1 MLNKIFISQGK
12 TKDIFDPL
20 YSKVLSSGFDR
31 IDFERDREIKLLQNL
46 FSRKFDQDYIDKC
59 SLLLYR
65 CKKTNNYPVKRM
77 HIKKTIYNFD
87 ENNDLYITLPKF
99 NSLNKNMKE
108 KSKTIDYSTKEINN
122 YFITDKNEFTE
133 KEDKYFDDLRKKI
146 NEGIEN
152 DNLNFNTINN
162 EEVEEEIS
170 QKEKRLYNILK
181 TRYPTMPNDNHD
193 SINLPKIVDK
203 RNREEILLQRRIMD
217 IDPIL
222 GQKINQNKANT
233 LTKNQQLNIFYLSE
247 LDVYNN
253 LDKLNKKKIIL
264 NRSKNQ
270 FLRKNKV
277 LLKDLFHYDKEKWAK
292 ISHER
297 NFNVNEAKIKEYN
310 EENRQ
315 KLNYFK
321 DNIDKLEVEKDKTEK
336 DVQETLS
343 HIESFLQKN
352 SASIST
358 TPVNEKIQTQKSFK
372 SKIRK

>member
-65 CKKTNNYPVKRM
+65 CKKTKNYPVKRM

-108 KSKTIDYSTKEINN
+108 KSKTIDYSPKEINN

-181 TRYPTMPNDNHD
+181 TRYPTMPNDNHA

-203 RNREEILLQRRIMD
+203 RNREEILLQKRIMD

-264 NRSKNQ
+264 NRNKNQ
-270 FLRKNKV
+270 FLGKNKV
-277 LLKDLFHYDKEKWAK
+277 LLKDLFHYDKEKWEK
-292 ISHER
+292 ICYER

-321 DNIDKLEVEKDKTEK
+321 NNIDKLEVEKDKTEK
-336 DVQETLS
+336 DVQEALS

-372 SKIRK
+372 SKNKK

>member
-292 ISHER
+292 ISYER

>member
-181 TRYPTMPNDNHD
+181 TRYPTMPNENHP

-203 RNREEILLQRRIMD
+203 KNREEILLQRRITD

-222 GQKINQNKANT
+222 GQKINQNRANT

-264 NRSKNQ
+264 NKSKNK

-292 ISHER
+292 ISYER

-321 DNIDKLEVEKDKTEK
+321 NNIDKLEVEKDKTEK
-336 DVQETLS
+336 DVQEALS
-343 HIESFLQKN
+343 HIETFLQKN

-358 TPVNEKIQTQKSFK
+358 TPVNEKIQTQRSFK
-372 SKIRK
+372 SKNKK

>member
-59 SLLLYR
+59 SLLLHR

>member
-292 ISHER
+292 ISYER

-310 EENRQ
+310 EENRE

>member
-1 MLNKIFISQGK
+1 MLNKIFVPQGK
-12 TKDIFDPL
+12 IKDIFDPL
-20 YSKVLSSGFDR
+20 YSKVLSSGFDK

-77 HIKKTIYNFD
+77 HIKKAIYNFD

-152 DNLNFNTINN
+152 NNLNFNTINS

-181 TRYPTMPNDNHD
+181 TRYPTLPNENHT
-193 SINLPKIVDK
+193 SLALPKIVDK
-203 RNREEILLQRRIMD
+203 RNREEVLLQRRIMD

-222 GQKINQNKANT
+222 GKKINQNRANT

-264 NRSKNQ
+264 NKSKNQ

-277 LLKDLFHYDKEKWAK
+277 LLKDLFHYDKEKWEK
-292 ISHER
+292 ISYER

-321 DNIDKLEVEKDKTEK
+321 NNIDKLEVEKDKTEK
-336 DVQETLS
+336 DVQETLT
-343 HIESFLQKN
+343 HIEDFLQKN

-372 SKIRK
+372 SKNRK

>member
-12 TKDIFDPL
+12 NKDIFDPL

-108 KSKTIDYSTKEINN
+108 KSKTIDYSPKEINN

-152 DNLNFNTINN
+152 DNLNFNTLNN
-162 EEVEEEIS
+162 EEIEEEIS

-181 TRYPTMPNDNHD
+181 TRYPTMPNDNHA

-222 GQKINQNKANT
+222 GQKINQNKANS

-247 LDVYNN
+247 LEVYNN

-264 NRSKNQ
+264 NKSKNQ

-277 LLKDLFHYDKEKWAK
+277 FLKDLFHYDKEKWDK
-292 ISHER
+292 ISYER
-297 NFNVNEAKIKEYN
+297 NYNVNEAKIKEYN
-310 EENRQ
+310 EENKQ

-321 DNIDKLEVEKDKTEK
+321 NNIDKLEVEKDKTEK
-336 DVQETLS
+336 DVQEALS

-358 TPVNEKIQTQKSFK
+358 TPVNEKIQTQRSFK
-372 SKIRK
+372 KIKK

>member
-12 TKDIFDPL
+12 TKDIFNPL

-181 TRYPTMPNDNHD
+181 TRYPTMPNDNHA

-292 ISHER
+292 ISYER

>member
-162 EEVEEEIS
+162 EEVEEEIN

-181 TRYPTMPNDNHD
+181 TRYPTMPNDNHA

-292 ISHER
+292 ISYER

>member
-59 SLLLYR
+59 SLLLHR

-292 ISHER
+292 ISYER

>member
-65 CKKTNNYPVKRM
+65 CKKTKNYPVKRM

-108 KSKTIDYSTKEINN
+108 KSKTIDYSPKEINN

-181 TRYPTMPNDNHD
+181 TRYPTMPNENHP

-203 RNREEILLQRRIMD
+203 KNREEILLQRRITD

-222 GQKINQNKANT
+222 GQKINQNRANT

-264 NRSKNQ
+264 NKSKNQ
-270 FLRKNKV
+270 FLRKNKI

-292 ISHER
+292 ISYER

-321 DNIDKLEVEKDKTEK
+321 NNIDKLEVEKDKTEK
-336 DVQETLS
+336 DVQEALS

-358 TPVNEKIQTQKSFK
+358 TPVNEKIQTQRSFK
-372 SKIRK
+372 KIKK

>member
-99 NSLNKNMKE
+99 NSLNKNLKE

-181 TRYPTMPNDNHD
+181 TRYPTMPNDNHA

-292 ISHER
+292 ISYER

>member
-12 TKDIFDPL
+12 TKDIFNPL
-20 YSKVLSSGFDR
+20 YSKVLSSGFDK

-99 NSLNKNMKE
+99 KSLNKNMKD

-133 KEDKYFDDLRKKI
+133 KEDKYFDNLRKKI

-152 DNLNFNTINN
+152 DNLNFNTIDN

-181 TRYPTMPNDNHD
+181 TRYPTMPNDNHA

-203 RNREEILLQRRIMD
+203 KNREEILLQRRIMD

-222 GQKINQNKANT
+222 GQKINQNKSNT

-253 LDKLNKKKIIL
+253 LDKINKKKIIL
-264 NRSKNQ
+264 NKSKNQ

-292 ISHER
+292 IRYER

-315 KLNYFK
+315 KLDYFK
-321 DNIDKLEVEKDKTEK
+321 NNIDKLEVEKDKTEK
-336 DVQETLS
+336 DVQEALS

-358 TPVNEKIQTQKSFK
+358 TPVNEKMQTPRSVKP
-372 SKIRK
+372 KIKK

>member
-1 MLNKIFISQGK
+1 
-12 TKDIFDPL
+12 
-20 YSKVLSSGFDR
+20 
-31 IDFERDREIKLLQNL
+31 
-46 FSRKFDQDYIDKC
+46 
-59 SLLLYR
+59 
-65 CKKTNNYPVKRM
+65 
-77 HIKKTIYNFD
+77 
-87 ENNDLYITLPKF
+87 
-99 NSLNKNMKE
+99 MKE
-108 KSKTIDYSTKEINN
+108 KSKTIDYSPKEINN

-152 DNLNFNTINN
+152 DNLNFNTLNN
-162 EEVEEEIS
+162 EEIEEEIS

-181 TRYPTMPNDNHD
+181 TRYPTMPNDNHA

-222 GQKINQNKANT
+222 GQKINQNKANS

-247 LDVYNN
+247 LEVYNN

-264 NRSKNQ
+264 NKSKNQ

-277 LLKDLFHYDKEKWAK
+277 FLKDLFHYDKEKWSK
-292 ISHER
+292 ISYER

-321 DNIDKLEVEKDKTEK
+321 NNIDKLEVEKDKTEK

-343 HIESFLQKN
+343 HIDTFLQKN

-358 TPVNEKIQTQKSFK
+358 TPVNEKIQTQRSFK
-372 SKIRK
+372 KIKK

>member
-20 YSKVLSSGFDR
+20 YSKVLSSGFDK

-46 FSRKFDQDYIDKC
+46 FSRKFDQDYINKC
-59 SLLLYR
+59 SVLLYR

-99 NSLNKNMKE
+99 NSFNKNMKE

-133 KEDKYFDDLRKKI
+133 KEDKYFDNLRKKI

-152 DNLNFNTINN
+152 DNLNFNTIDN
-162 EEVEEEIS
+162 EGVEEEIS
-170 QKEKRLYNILK
+170 HKEKRLYNILK
-181 TRYPTMPNDNHD
+181 TRYPTLPNENHT
-193 SINLPKIVDK
+193 SITLPKIVEK
-203 RNREEILLQRRIMD
+203 KNREEILLKKRIMD

-222 GQKINQNKANT
+222 GKKINQNKANT

-270 FLRKNKV
+270 FLRKNKI

-292 ISHER
+292 ISYER

-315 KLNYFK
+315 KLDYFK
-321 DNIDKLEVEKDKTEK
+321 NNIDKLEAEKDKTEK

-358 TPVNEKIQTQKSFK
+358 TPVNEKILTQKSFK
-372 SKIRK
+372 SKNRK

>member
-12 TKDIFDPL
+12 NKDIFDPL

-31 IDFERDREIKLLQNL
+31 IDFERDRELKLLQNL

-65 CKKTNNYPVKRM
+65 CKKTKDYPVKRM
-77 HIKKTIYNFD
+77 HIKKAIYKFD

-108 KSKTIDYSTKEINN
+108 KSKTIDYSAKEINN

-181 TRYPTMPNDNHD
+181 TRYPTMPNDNHA

-203 RNREEILLQRRIMD
+203 KNREEILLQRRIMD

-264 NRSKNQ
+264 NKSKNQ
-270 FLRKNKV
+270 FLRKNKI
-277 LLKDLFHYDKEKWAK
+277 LLKDLFHYDKEKWSK
-292 ISHER
+292 ISYER

-321 DNIDKLEVEKDKTEK
+321 NNIDKLEVEKDKTEK
-336 DVQETLS
+336 DVQEALS
-343 HIESFLQKN
+343 HIETFLQKN

-372 SKIRK
+372 SKNKK

>member
-181 TRYPTMPNDNHD
+181 TRYPTMPNDNHA

-292 ISHER
+292 ISYER

>member
-1 MLNKIFISQGK
+1 
-12 TKDIFDPL
+12 
-20 YSKVLSSGFDR
+20 
-31 IDFERDREIKLLQNL
+31 
-46 FSRKFDQDYIDKC
+46 
-59 SLLLYR
+59 
-65 CKKTNNYPVKRM
+65 M

-108 KSKTIDYSTKEINN
+108 KSKTIDYSPKEINN

-152 DNLNFNTINN
+152 DNLNFNTLNN
-162 EEVEEEIS
+162 EEIEEEIS

-181 TRYPTMPNDNHD
+181 TRYPTMPNDNHA

-222 GQKINQNKANT
+222 GQKINQNKANS

-247 LDVYNN
+247 LEVYNN

-264 NRSKNQ
+264 NKSKNQ

-277 LLKDLFHYDKEKWAK
+277 FLKDLFHYDKEKWDK
-292 ISHER
+292 ISYER
-297 NFNVNEAKIKEYN
+297 NYNVNEAKIKEYN
-310 EENRQ
+310 EENKQ

-321 DNIDKLEVEKDKTEK
+321 NNIDKLEVEKDKTEK
-336 DVQETLS
+336 DVQEALS

-358 TPVNEKIQTQKSFK
+358 TPVNEKIQTQRSFK
-372 SKIRK
+372 KIKK

>member
-59 SLLLYR
+59 SLLLHR

-181 TRYPTMPNDNHD
+181 TRYPTMPNDNHA

-292 ISHER
+292 ISYER